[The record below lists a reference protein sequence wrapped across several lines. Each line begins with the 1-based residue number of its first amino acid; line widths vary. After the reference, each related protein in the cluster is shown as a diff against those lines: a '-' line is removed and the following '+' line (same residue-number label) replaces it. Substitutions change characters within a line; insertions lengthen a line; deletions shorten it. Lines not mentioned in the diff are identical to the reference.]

1 LENRWLTPNP
11 VKRTDI
17 AEVTKP
23 RQPGG
28 YRWSIGIWTLLRTR
42 TWRTGGIVAQRSI
55 LMNRHKDHVGD
66 PIEYQ
71 GAANIRQI
79 MFDKIERLSQ
89 CNRQAR
95 ETGGSSSC
103 PSGEES
109 DAT

>member
-1 LENRWLTPNP
+1 MADAEPCKENRH
-11 VKRTDI
+11 R
-17 AEVTKP
+17 
-23 RQPGG
+23 GG
-28 YRWSIGIWTLLRTR
+28 DQTTAARRIPLVDRDLDAPADPH
-42 TWRTGGIVAQRSI
+42 VADRRHCRAAVD